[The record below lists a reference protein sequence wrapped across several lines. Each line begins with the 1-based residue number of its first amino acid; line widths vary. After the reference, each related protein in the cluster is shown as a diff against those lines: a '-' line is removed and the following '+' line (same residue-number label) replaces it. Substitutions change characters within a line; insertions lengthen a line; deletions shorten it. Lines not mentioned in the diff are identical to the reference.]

1 MMNIHQQI
9 KQFIVENFLFS
20 EDNGSLNGDTSFMDE
35 GIVDSMGTL
44 ELILFVEETFQIT
57 VEDDEIEPDNF
68 DSINNLYRY
77 ILRKTESAPVAS

>member
-1 MMNIHQQI
+1 MDIHQQI
-9 KQFIVENFLFS
+9 KQFIVENFLFA
-20 EDNGSLNGDTSFMDE
+20 EDNGSLNDDTSFMDE

-44 ELILFVEETFQIT
+44 ELILFVEDTFQIT

-68 DSINNLYRY
+68 DSINNLYHY